1 MRGRKIGI
9 AGLLGF
15 LYQSNPATV
24 DGWNMLNG
32 GATCTG
38 VLTSSF
44 VATGYTGNRSNENSG
59 DAD

>member
-1 MRGRKIGI
+1 MYGSMIGI

-15 LYQSNPATV
+15 QYQSNPAIV

-32 GATCTG
+32 GGTCTG

-44 VATGYTGNRSNENSG
+44 AATGCIGNRAGENNR
-59 DAD
+59 DTD